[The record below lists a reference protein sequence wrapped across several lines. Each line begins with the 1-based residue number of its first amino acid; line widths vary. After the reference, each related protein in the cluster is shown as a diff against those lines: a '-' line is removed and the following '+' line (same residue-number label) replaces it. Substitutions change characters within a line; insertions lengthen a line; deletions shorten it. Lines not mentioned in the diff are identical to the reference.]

1 MRKKLAEEFTSGQF
15 LVLTGLD
22 EEVKRLSRKI
32 LTSMLKS
39 LLDTMQLHGYG
50 KSQVQGV
57 WKLCDI
63 LNRWIWVTDVK
74 TGFCEGDCYIIVFF
88 KKRTGLHSSY
98 QQAKTKANS
107 IILQRKI
114 LQSNGVLNRRRNL
127 VSVSSESSS
136 LNLFDQRFA

>member
-39 LLDTMQLHGYG
+39 LLDTLQLHGYG
-50 KSQVQGV
+50 KRQVQGV

-74 TGFCEGDCYIIVFF
+74 TGFCEGDCYIIVYF
-88 KKRTGLHSSY
+88 KKRTGLHNSY
-98 QQAKTKANS
+98 QQAKQERSLQMQPARPPQGASRRAKAAT
-107 IILQRKI
+107 
-114 LQSNGVLNRRRNL
+114 RRSFYQNP
-127 VSVSSESSS
+127 
-136 LNLFDQRFA
+136 FFP